1 MNVKPWFYKSE
12 QEAKI
17 FQINFLLAMDEANR
31 QLDAINGAKNL
42 QAEYYSERGLS
53 HMNKD
58 EIKTNL
64 INEPITFPK
73 NFTRQEEHKTIEY
86 RAYTQEFT
94 TTDETTGEV
103 SFGKFHVPPIEG
115 KIIHKDNATVVIL
128 KDGSKGVAICGK
140 KDTYSRKE
148 GLKWAYKR
156 AMAQYFMKEIH

>member
-1 MNVKPWFYKSE
+1 MDIKPWFPRRIEEEEK
-12 QEAKI
+12 
-17 FQINFLLAMDEANR
+17 NFGRSFETVMDEAKQKDDMINR
-31 QLDAINGAKNL
+31 IKDFK
-42 QAEYYSERGLS
+42 AEYCKREWSS
-53 HMNKD
+53 MNKD

-64 INEPITFPK
+64 IGEPTFPK
-73 NFTRQEEHKTIEY
+73 NFARQEEHKTIEY

-103 SFGKFHVPPIEG
+103 SFGKFYVPLIEG

-128 KDGSKGVAICGK
+128 KDGSKGIAMCGK